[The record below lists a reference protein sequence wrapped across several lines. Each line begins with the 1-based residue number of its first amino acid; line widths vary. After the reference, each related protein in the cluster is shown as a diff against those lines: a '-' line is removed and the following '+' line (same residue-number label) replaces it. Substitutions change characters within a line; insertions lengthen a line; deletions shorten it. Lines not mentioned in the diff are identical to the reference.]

1 MLIDTYTMIVPQKN
15 TFEMYE
21 HFYSMYGNIVRNSIL
36 NWKLLDESKDILP
49 NIFIEMTQNM
59 RRNEKQLQS
68 SFSLIGLEYNAG
80 KRQQYEK
87 SIENTDIDEITKYFN
102 NNLDLYIEYIT
113 NKQQFLNL
121 YIAFEG
127 SIRSYLKEN
136 YGINECKQEDLIIK
150 IIENEIGFG
159 EYFEQVCNISFSEEQ
174 FKNIW
179 NYYTSLRNLYS
190 HSGGY
195 IGKKFIDTINGIKKS
210 LMNFI
215 DTDEAIKI
223 EISLFLNGNTDLFQF
238 SLCKGINKGK
248 LFTISEYNLRFFRNF
263 IVHIWESIYIKKVPN
278 VIVKRNYKIEKNIYT
293 FYLAKE
299 QKESDLLQKKE
310 QNLTLNNPCFNISGY
325 MCPKCQNIRIFLY
338 KAKFIPNIDV
348 SYLLF
353 SKPDT
358 NFMARNVFT
367 CPFCRSF
374 FFPMYQRQLS
384 ENNGFNLLNLNEIDY
399 ENILDLFESKAD
411 INYGWTK
418 PQNN

>member
-150 IIENEIGFG
+150 I
-159 EYFEQVCNISFSEEQ
+159 
-174 FKNIW
+174 
-179 NYYTSLRNLYS
+179 
-190 HSGGY
+190 SG
-195 IGKKFIDTINGIKKS
+195 N
-210 LMNFI
+210 
-215 DTDEAIKI
+215 
-223 EISLFLNGNTDLFQF
+223 
-238 SLCKGINKGK
+238 
-248 LFTISEYNLRFFRNF
+248 
-263 IVHIWESIYIKKVPN
+263 
-278 VIVKRNYKIEKNIYT
+278 
-293 FYLAKE
+293 
-299 QKESDLLQKKE
+299 
-310 QNLTLNNPCFNISGY
+310 
-325 MCPKCQNIRIFLY
+325 
-338 KAKFIPNIDV
+338 
-348 SYLLF
+348 
-353 SKPDT
+353 
-358 NFMARNVFT
+358 
-367 CPFCRSF
+367 
-374 FFPMYQRQLS
+374 
-384 ENNGFNLLNLNEIDY
+384 
-399 ENILDLFESKAD
+399 
-411 INYGWTK
+411 
-418 PQNN
+418 